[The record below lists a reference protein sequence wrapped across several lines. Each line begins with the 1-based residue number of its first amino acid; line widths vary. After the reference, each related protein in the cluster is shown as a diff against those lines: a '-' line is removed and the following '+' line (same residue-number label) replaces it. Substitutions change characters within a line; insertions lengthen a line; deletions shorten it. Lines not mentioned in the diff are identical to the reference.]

1 MKKLLFLLI
10 SVIMVLCSGCGSS
23 EKVNS
28 FAQYKDEPI
37 VFENYQKYFL
47 NEYCE
52 EAYKFTDEY
61 NELINKINSIISSK
75 EYKPV
80 KIVLEEKMLF
90 NFGDTWRVTNIN
102 SDYYYIGEIKNDRP
116 NGIGIIYSKDGAV
129 DYKVCAGNFE
139 DGELN
144 GYGIQYNCLKH
155 FFSNKA
161 NTFLNNSD
169 TFTNYSKNKT
179 SDVRKNEATKD
190 DIKFLSKY
198 YDLTGW
204 DKKYYNYIIYE
215 GEFKNGAREGK
226 GNIYDYRDLVSWIDL
241 GNNKAL
247 SNRKVELENKI
258 KENAHEVKSLEYNAR
273 ISPFSQELA
282 SQIINKVK
290 NELDNDKKEYEE
302 LLEKYKAIV
311 PTVNVSGRIFVM
323 SGEFDNGKQDGK
335 FICYTQDVN
344 GGPGYKFLECDVERT
359 KLVGEGTMWNAKN
372 EVIQSGSASA
382 LTNKY
387 ISINDSAEIKVL
399 SYPIQKIE

>member
-1 MKKLLFLLI
+1 
-10 SVIMVLCSGCGSS
+10 
-23 EKVNS
+23 
-28 FAQYKDEPI
+28 
-37 VFENYQKYFL
+37 
-47 NEYCE
+47 
-52 EAYKFTDEY
+52 
-61 NELINKINSIISSK
+61 
-75 EYKPV
+75 
-80 KIVLEEKMLF
+80 MLF

-102 SDYYYIGEIKNDRP
+102 SDYYFIGEIKNDRP

-169 TFTNYSKNKT
+169 TFTNYSK
-179 SDVRKNEATKD
+179 
-190 DIKFLSKY
+190 
-198 YDLTGW
+198 W

-226 GNIYDYRDLVSWIDL
+226 GNIYDYRDLVSWVDL

-311 PTVNVSGRIFVM
+311 PNVNVSGRIFVM

>member
-1 MKKLLFLLI
+1 ML
-10 SVIMVLCSGCGSS
+10 
-23 EKVNS
+23 
-28 FAQYKDEPI
+28 
-37 VFENYQKYFL
+37 EN
-47 NEYCE
+47 
-52 EAYKFTDEY
+52 
-61 NELINKINSIISSK
+61 
-75 EYKPV
+75 
-80 KIVLEEKMLF
+80 
-90 NFGDTWRVTNIN
+90 
-102 SDYYYIGEIKNDRP
+102 
-116 NGIGIIYSKDGAV
+116 
-129 DYKVCAGNFE
+129 
-139 DGELN
+139 
-144 GYGIQYNCLKH
+144 
-155 FFSNKA
+155 
-161 NTFLNNSD
+161 
-169 TFTNYSKNKT
+169 
-179 SDVRKNEATKD
+179 VRKNEATKD

-226 GNIYDYRDLVSWIDL
+226 GNIYDYRDLVSWVDL
-241 GNNKAL
+241 GKNKAL

>member
-1 MKKLLFLLI
+1 
-10 SVIMVLCSGCGSS
+10 
-23 EKVNS
+23 
-28 FAQYKDEPI
+28 
-37 VFENYQKYFL
+37 
-47 NEYCE
+47 
-52 EAYKFTDEY
+52 
-61 NELINKINSIISSK
+61 
-75 EYKPV
+75 
-80 KIVLEEKMLF
+80 MLF

-102 SDYYYIGEIKNDRP
+102 SDYYYIGEIKNDRH

-226 GNIYDYRDLVSWIDL
+226 GNIYNYRDLVSWVDL

>member
-1 MKKLLFLLI
+1 
-10 SVIMVLCSGCGSS
+10 
-23 EKVNS
+23 
-28 FAQYKDEPI
+28 
-37 VFENYQKYFL
+37 
-47 NEYCE
+47 
-52 EAYKFTDEY
+52 
-61 NELINKINSIISSK
+61 
-75 EYKPV
+75 
-80 KIVLEEKMLF
+80 MLF

-215 GEFKNGAREGK
+215 GEEGRQAGRGAHR
-226 GNIYDYRDLVSWIDL
+226 
-241 GNNKAL
+241 
-247 SNRKVELENKI
+247 
-258 KENAHEVKSLEYNAR
+258 
-273 ISPFSQELA
+273 
-282 SQIINKVK
+282 
-290 NELDNDKKEYEE
+290 
-302 LLEKYKAIV
+302 
-311 PTVNVSGRIFVM
+311 
-323 SGEFDNGKQDGK
+323 
-335 FICYTQDVN
+335 
-344 GGPGYKFLECDVERT
+344 
-359 KLVGEGTMWNAKN
+359 
-372 EVIQSGSASA
+372 
-382 LTNKY
+382 
-387 ISINDSAEIKVL
+387 
-399 SYPIQKIE
+399 